1 MTQSS
6 CSGLPEGRNPHVE
19 SCARRDQALLSGGSM
34 LQSVSKLVV
43 AVFVVAIASC
53 GAAFAQDQMSGMR
66 AACKADYEKYCKDTP
81 RGGGRI
87 IACLDKQQLSDECR
101 KVVDARKK

>member
-1 MTQSS
+1 M
-6 CSGLPEGRNPHVE
+6 LVGRNLQVE
-19 SCARRDQALLSGGSM
+19 SCARRSSSRITGGLM

-43 AVFVVAIASC
+43 AVFVVAIGFS
-53 GAAFAQDQMSGMR
+53 GAVFAQDQTSNMR
-66 AACKADYEKYCKDTP
+66 TACKADYEKYCKDTP

-101 KVVDARKK
+101 KVVDTRKK

>member
-1 MTQSS
+1 
-6 CSGLPEGRNPHVE
+6 
-19 SCARRDQALLSGGSM
+19 M

-43 AVFVVAIASC
+43 AVFVVTAGFSSAV
-53 GAAFAQDQMSGMR
+53 FAQEQTSSNMR
-66 AACKADYEKYCKDTP
+66 TACKADYEKYCKETP

>member
-1 MTQSS
+1 
-6 CSGLPEGRNPHVE
+6 
-19 SCARRDQALLSGGSM
+19 M

-43 AVFVVAIASC
+43 AVFVVAIGFSS
-53 GAAFAQDQMSGMR
+53 AAFAQDQTPNQMSSMR
-66 AACKADYEKYCKDTP
+66 TACKADYEKYCKDTP

>member
-1 MTQSS
+1 M
-6 CSGLPEGRNPHVE
+6 LEGRNSEVE
-19 SCARRDQALLSGGSM
+19 SCARRYPSLISGGSM
-34 LQSVSKLVV
+34 LQSVSKLGV

-53 GAAFAQDQMSGMR
+53 GAAFAQDQMSNMR
-66 AACKADYEKYCKDTP
+66 TACKADYEKYCKDTP